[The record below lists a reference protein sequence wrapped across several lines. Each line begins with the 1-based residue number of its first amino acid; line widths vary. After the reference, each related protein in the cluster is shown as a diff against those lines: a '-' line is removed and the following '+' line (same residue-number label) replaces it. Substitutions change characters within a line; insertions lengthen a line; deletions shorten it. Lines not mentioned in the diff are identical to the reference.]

1 MSMVE
6 LDNSSGYHVPRKAR
20 RFDSVLPHKKLK
32 TMIETIEMKSPY
44 RKDLEKKQMKV
55 VEIYK
60 RYEKTN
66 ITNMEL
72 YRKIIKCQ
80 KTYTTVQGVL
90 RVLKAKGIDV
100 KKRTY
105 NKNKSD
111 ERRTIEKGA
120 NEN

>member
-1 MSMVE
+1 MS
-6 LDNSSGYHVPRKAR
+6 VPRKAR

-60 RYEKTN
+60 RYEKSD

-90 RVLKAKGIDV
+90 RVLKANGIDV

-105 NKNKSD
+105 TKKSRN
-111 ERRTIEKGA
+111 ERRTIEEGA
-120 NEN
+120 KEN